1 MTYDVTLFTYSL
13 SQRSFGKIL
22 ETNHILEKNRKL
34 LWVQCGKKEVKRTL
48 FVFSSYYVIF
58 RQVFWVKRQDVI
70 LFAIWFACDISE
82 STSSCLLIDCCIK
95 HKCHLIIFFLF
106 LLSLPCYE
114 TMALLHSVNVF
125 AISKRK
131 RKTSASILLLFH
143 KYKNV

>member
-13 SQRSFGKIL
+13 SHRNFGKFL
-22 ETNHILEKNRKL
+22 ETYHILEMNRKL
-34 LWVQCGKKEVKRTL
+34 VWVEQGKKEVKWTL
-48 FVFSSYYVIF
+48 FGFSLYYVIF

-95 HKCHLIIFFLF
+95 HKCHLIIFFF
-106 LLSLPCYE
+106 ISPLSLPCYE

-131 RKTSASILLLFH
+131 RKNIRVNITSIS
-143 KYKNV
+143 